1 MFWQTTI
8 DYSCG
13 YLIIL
18 IDLFQYQEITQGH
31 FQKLH
36 LQNKTKTFIVGGNH
50 TIYIS
55 SFTVLKIEA
64 FYKRCYFKKV
74 KHHHCLCL
82 WSWDLINFYFGYF
95 WITLYFKKILFNNFF
110 YIVISSWITSNENNW
125 CISWKS
131 ISNAGSNIFWSNY
144 LNFLWMPC
152 KPS

>member
-1 MFWQTTI
+1 MQKYQITISYTIQAIEEATVNILTSALFRLILKISSKYYRKSEVNDKINLLLIYIFLFWQTTI

-82 WSWDLINFYFGYF
+82 
-95 WITLYFKKILFNNFF
+95 
-110 YIVISSWITSNENNW
+110 
-125 CISWKS
+125 
-131 ISNAGSNIFWSNY
+131 
-144 LNFLWMPC
+144 
-152 KPS
+152 